1 MIRALEHFK
10 TITYHRYLV
19 AKGCFAVGLYYQ
31 GLTHDLSKYSPA
43 EFIVGAMYY
52 QGNRS
57 PNNAEREDRGYSSA
71 WLHHKGR
78 NKHHY
83 EYWIDYSVHA
93 IDKGFTPVP
102 MPRRYVVEMFMD
114 RVAASKV
121 YNGDAYKD
129 SDPLTY
135 FSKGKGSG
143 LLHPKTEAQLER
155 LLMMLARYGE
165 KKTFA
170 YIKNHVLKTASPAQ
184 RIRAFLLR
192 QRILADNGKLKKEA
206 QREAQREADKMK

>member
-1 MIRALEHFK
+1 MWKMWQHFK

-31 GLTHDLSKYSPA
+31 GLTHDLSKYSLP
-43 EFIVGAMYY
+43 EFMVGARYY

-57 PNNAEREDRGYSSA
+57 PNNAEREVKGYSSA

-83 EYWIDYSVHA
+83 EYWIDYSAHE
-93 IDKGFTPVP
+93 IKGGFTPAQ

-114 RVAASKV
+114 RIAASKV
-121 YNGDAYKD
+121 YNGAAYKD

-135 FSKGKGSG
+135 FSKGKGMG
-143 LLHPKTEAQLER
+143 FLHPKTEALLEFM
-155 LLMMLARYGE
+155 LMMLARYGE
-165 KKTFA
+165 ERTFA
-170 YIKNHVLKTASPAQ
+170 YIREHILKKKPLPR
-184 RIRAFLLR
+184 RIRERRVKVAVRRAFR
-192 QRILADNGKLKKEA
+192 RTLKQARRDLKA
-206 QREAQREADKMK
+206 AG